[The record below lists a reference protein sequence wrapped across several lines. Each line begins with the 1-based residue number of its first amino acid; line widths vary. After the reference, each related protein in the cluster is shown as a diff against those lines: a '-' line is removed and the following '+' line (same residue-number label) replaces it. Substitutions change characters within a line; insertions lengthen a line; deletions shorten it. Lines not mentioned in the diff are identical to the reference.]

1 MSCLII
7 TPEISELAK
16 KFPDETEESIKN
28 LVGMWQTDNNK
39 SKEEYPD
46 GTTLNQYIKKVRG
59 TDSPKISAGQTIQ
72 TYKGKWTRD
81 SVTSDPTTLYIFTDN
96 TDRDSGSGNVLEDS
110 WYAQTYGEGHHYP
123 TSTTAVIR
131 GLDNARPISTVKW
144 FYKNHK
150 GVTHPRYDRISKA
163 LWHDSDFDEFKE
175 VVDKEFQ
182 DIIDA
187 WNTGSYTRIVFPG
200 GDGLFNAS
208 ISNITKERTPLI
220 YEYLQGKVE
229 ELKQA
234 VLGEDYVPQA
244 EGEVVG
250 EGEYN
255 EMDTPSIS
263 TAEDQRKVDLEFDPI
278 TRRDR
283 VTLIS
288 RFFSNEVTRLM
299 DEITSKLQSRIESAT
314 GTLKAE
320 LEQDLREMN
329 RFKVIESETPYGI
342 FKRVADIFRD
352 YVNDTE
358 EGRIQAELN
367 IINSNEWAGDYS
379 DEEKL
384 EAAKNKAAYKLQEYQ
399 KVLRNFKALAEET
412 SSILLVTEGL
422 RIDPNYVAPADANLN
437 DDTPEGES
445 NGDLNAEDWTIE
457 EAVKD
462 GWMTNVRQVS
472 AYESLSQAVR
482 AAIRQVPKLDSEGYI
497 DEDDLGFERYL
508 DADYV
513 HATLL
518 DKLRSMYDSDDM
530 LPLLRDLERNK
541 PWVGQVVELLENDET
556 LFSQFYQDFMKDF
569 VPYWIQKKR
578 MAPDGTF
585 KIETIALNK
594 PEGIYYLLD
603 AWRDNYES
611 GYQLDKDSIY
621 EKNGDINR
629 ENAKKGLDLEI
640 KLYNEFSNLDTNQR
654 LERLN
659 DPGVWN
665 NIMKMLHMI
674 GIDANPAT
682 LRLALTDIKSVPGI
696 DITDPIMLLLPY
708 LNIIFDGAADGKVK
722 SETRVDGS
730 VKNGDLINTFGT
742 AYNSIAKMIAD
753 VSEDAIESSV
763 RENDKS
769 HYSHVTPNYLGKLIK
784 KLKNVNPNKALT
796 EEDKAKG
803 YKNYL
808 EKFIQEEFGQYEW
821 FFKDGH
827 WRSDW
832 IEKLATDKKYRE
844 ALNHKVLLNHDKIDY
859 SDWDSLDYSIVL
871 LNEYWAEPKEG
882 MAWYHVPILSD
893 SPSAEFIR
901 FVRYTTG
908 SELDDDGNKVHYTE
922 TILDKLVDLVNQEY
936 DRIQVVR
943 ARDEL
948 YRSGVNIQPIANY
961 DISRD
966 TKGNIKSL
974 GGAEFKFLPA
984 LNSIAYEDGETFL
997 NKIDKLKKAGS
1008 GEDLR
1013 EFIKDTLYDVIEE
1026 QFEETYRKWDKIG
1039 LLEELPNGKY
1049 KNIPFTGQSSKN
1061 LQTFNALQRAKEV
1074 LGTLFNSDMDTLM
1087 RNYRDNKPVIDKDA
1101 EELFD
1106 TIKTL
1111 LSDKVS
1117 TGDIQASEYDAIS
1130 RNLAVRNNAKEALR
1144 EYFWNSKHATSQIIQ
1159 MTTTDL
1165 AFYKNMEDF
1174 QKRFKEI
1181 HAPALRL
1188 NTKATWKGERVGR
1201 DWERTIYL
1209 KDQEIVSSAM
1219 DDIREVLDEKVKRG
1233 ELSATSRDYILEQFK
1248 DVNVADAQAY
1258 RSLSSYRAIMVMSGQ
1273 WNEAMENAY
1282 NHFLE
1287 GTWNIEDFS
1296 VIWQTKKPYVYTQI
1310 NNDSGVEGHTG
1321 IKTPVQHKNSEFLLL
1336 AAQAIVA
1343 GPLGQS
1349 GKLRA
1354 INDFMER
1361 NAIDVVQ
1368 FESTTKVG
1376 KQGVIDIN
1384 DLDSY
1389 QDVIDKL
1396 SMDTGIKDAKSSS
1409 SVKAMSIL
1417 ENPNVVHKVSYEDY
1431 GIQTATPEH
1440 AIDAVQ
1446 LVGTQIRKLITADIS
1461 DDPNLRIEV
1470 NGKKLTKQQ
1479 WLDLYNAINT
1489 ENIIEKFSEVD
1500 EIFKDPKKIE
1510 KALLDEIRGN
1520 SRYGQDMI
1528 RACTLDKNGNFTIPL
1543 FDPVQS
1549 QRVQTLLN
1557 SIIKSRITKQ
1567 KIKGGALIQ
1576 VSAYGLSD
1584 SLKIVWEGSGP
1595 TKRIKYMECYMPAY
1609 SRDFYEPLMDPKTHQ
1624 LDINRKDKDGKFIF
1638 PEELRK
1644 LIGYRVP
1651 TEDKYS
1657 MAPLYIKG
1665 FLPQQNGSAIMLPAE
1680 ITKLSGSD
1688 FDVDKM
1694 YIMLPEF
1701 RVVKYDY
1708 AKAKYYYAK
1717 EQTAL
1722 DVTSNLLNQMR
1733 GANGNETLTDIVD
1746 SIADED
1752 QDLQSWIEQSIAEGD
1767 PYGLKL
1773 ERPIIKKVRYKQ
1785 DKAAHEN
1792 SREARNNMLID
1803 MMWGV
1808 LTNPDTAPKMVN
1820 PGGFDEQ
1827 KRTARI
1833 INILTNMSEEDLRE
1847 ELTNARVQFNKNIRN
1862 SPAPLVSYLFNLPLK
1877 TLSKI
1882 TDKLQSSIDPLSPMT
1897 QLTFHQQNM
1906 TGAKLIGIYA
1916 NHNANH
1922 ALMQHTQLGLDSEN
1936 GSFKLNGKRL
1946 TSLHAIQNANKEYIS
1961 RLNAGFLAAS
1971 VDNVK
1976 DPVLAWLNQNTFTA
1990 DASMLLSRL
1999 GYNSL
2004 EIGLLMNQPI
2014 IMEITQA
2021 FFREGRSGKGKDTI
2035 IDSILDDYKEKAE
2048 VTTDLTYDSYKN
2060 QQFYIEDLAESII
2073 ISKDMDGVDT
2083 RHTSDFRKVEFYSKQ
2098 LAVGYLFKRIMSSA
2112 DALGKL
2118 VQATR
2123 SDTQGGAAGPTI
2135 ADTVIKI
2142 QKVVDFIEDSTKP
2155 KFPLINSKVITDMI
2169 LTNEDIN
2176 SVREK
2181 LLNSPLPF
2189 LQAFY
2194 TLGIR
2199 QTEKMLNKYFPQYS
2213 LPFQDVIDSLRQMT
2227 KRGKLDVKTMNNI
2240 YNDLLAYIMSKNEFF
2255 GAGVG
2260 NDNKPISSAD
2270 RRSKFIND
2278 FPAYFKSIVSSN
2290 EDIAEL
2296 EFIKRL
2302 KVIRANDRNPVDTIV
2317 FKNVGQLSNVL
2328 RERYMRDWTSLLYME
2343 NPKAQELALNLFRY
2357 SYYRNGFAFGPNT
2370 FIHLAPTALRL
2381 AIPDYVSTLR
2391 EILISDDDLSQ
2402 FVDQYILNHL
2412 DNRKLVPEIPEES
2425 TVEFTNKDKDPYD
2438 EVTFTINER
2447 SPYAD
2452 KKVVRDKTEI
2462 EGEII
2467 YDFFKYIGRRVGNK
2481 YVYYKLV
2488 EDLTLD
2494 SNVAVYRRVAPLGF
2508 KSSFIEYEYGK
2519 NAEEITSVIKQNS
2532 LSYDPL
2538 ADVVARPDTEPE
2550 IDYDS
2555 APTYDEAYVAG
2566 LMSDLFQQEFGAPMN
2581 DAGSTSDKTDLSTI
2595 TPNTEFQDANDQEM
2609 CPTLYTL

>member
-39 SKEEYPD
+39 SIEEYPD
-46 GTTLNQYIKKVRG
+46 GATLNQYIKKVRG
-59 TDSPKISAGQTIQ
+59 ADSPK
-72 TYKGKWTRD
+72 
-81 SVTSDPTTLYIFTDN
+81 
-96 TDRDSGSGNVLEDS
+96 
-110 WYAQTYGEGHHYP
+110 
-123 TSTTAVIR
+123 
-131 GLDNARPISTVKW
+131 
-144 FYKNHK
+144 
-150 GVTHPRYDRISKA
+150 
-163 LWHDSDFDEFKE
+163 
-175 VVDKEFQ
+175 
-182 DIIDA
+182 
-187 WNTGSYTRIVFPG
+187 
-200 GDGLFNAS
+200 
-208 ISNITKERTPLI
+208 
-220 YEYLQGKVE
+220 
-229 ELKQA
+229 
-234 VLGEDYVPQA
+234 A
-244 EGEVVG
+244 EGEAVG

-320 LEQDLREMN
+320 LEQDLREMD

-518 DKLRSMYDSDDM
+518 DKLRNMYDSDDM

-730 VKNGDLINTFGT
+730 VKKGDLINTFGT

-803 YKNYL
+803 YKNYF

-832 IEKLATDKKYRE
+832 VEKLVTDKKYRE
-844 ALNHKVLLNHDKIDY
+844 ALNHKVLLNYDKIDY

-882 MAWYHVPILSD
+882 MGWYYVPIPSD

-948 YRSGVNIQPIANY
+948 YRIGVNIQPIANY

-984 LNSIAYEDGETFL
+984 LNSVVYEDGETFL

-1026 QFEETYRKWDKIG
+1026 QFEETYRKWDKMG

-1074 LGTLFNSDMDTLM
+1074 LGTLFNSDMDALM
-1087 RNYRDNKPVIDKDA
+1087 RDYRDNKPVIDKDA

-1159 MTTTDL
+1159 LTTTDL
-1165 AFYKNMEDF
+1165 AFYKDMEDF
-1174 QKRFKEI
+1174 QKRFKET

-1188 NTKATWKGERVGR
+1188 NIKATWKGERVGR

-1209 KDQEIVSSAM
+1209 KDQVIVSSAM

-1296 VIWQTKKPYVYTQI
+1296 VIWQTKKPFVYTQI

-1510 KALLDEIRGN
+1510 KVLLDEIRGN
-1520 SRYGQDMI
+1520 PRYGQDMA
-1528 RACTLDKNGNFTIPL
+1528 RACKLKNGKFTIPL

-1688 FDVDKM
+1688 FDVDKL

-1733 GANGNETLTDIVD
+1733 GANGNGTLTDIVD

-1752 QDLQSWIEQSIAEGD
+1752 QDLQSWIEHSIAEGD

-1773 ERPIIKKVRYKQ
+1773 ERPIIKKVRYNQ

-1833 INILTNMSEEDLRE
+1833 INILTNMSEEDLRK
-1847 ELTNARVQFNKNIRN
+1847 ELTNAGVKFNKNIRN
-1862 SPAPLVSYLFNLPLK
+1862 SPAPLASYLFNLPLK

-1897 QLTFHQQNM
+1897 QLMFHQQNM

-1922 ALMQHTQLGLDSEN
+1922 ALMQHTQLGLDPEN
-1936 GSFKLNGKRL
+1936 GSFMLNGKRL

-1961 RLNAGFLAAS
+1961 RLNAGFLSAS
-1971 VDNVK
+1971 VDNAK
-1976 DPVLAWLNQNTFTA
+1976 DPVLNWLNQNTFTA

-2021 FFREGRSGKGKDTI
+2021 FFRESRSGKGKDTI
-2035 IDSILDDYKEKAE
+2035 IDSILDDYKEKAA

-2135 ADTVIKI
+2135 ADTMIKI

-2155 KFPLINSKVITDMI
+2155 KFPLINSNVITDMI
-2169 LTNEDIN
+2169 LTDEDIN
-2176 SVREK
+2176 NIRKK

-2199 QTEKMLNKYFPQYS
+2199 QTERMLNKYFPQYS
-2213 LPFQDVIDSLRQMT
+2213 LPFQNVIDSLRQMT

-2328 RERYMRDWTSLLYME
+2328 RERYMRDWVSLLYMK

-2412 DNRKLVPEIPEES
+2412 DNRKFVPEIPEES

-2452 KKVVRDKTEI
+2452 KKVVRDKTKI

-2555 APTYDEAYVAG
+2555 APTYDEEYAAG
-2566 LMSDLFQQEFGAPMN
+2566 LVNDLFQQEFDAPMD

>member
-7 TPEISELAK
+7 TPEIKELATS
-16 KFPDETEESIKN
+16 FPNETEESIKG
-28 LVGMWQTDNNK
+28 LVSLWQEKNNK
-39 SKEEYPD
+39 SMEEYPD
-46 GTTLNQYIKKVRG
+46 ASTLNKFMWELRSKPDSQNTINMYYGTEIESEGQQLFSAVNASTISTNTATMGVTIDPQIMKNQYEWRRNNPTGIVAYRVYGQKSFTPSAVSDGIIGNPFNWQKYG
-59 TDSPKISAGQTIQ
+59 TGVSLQM
-72 TYKGKWTRD
+72 
-81 SVTSDPTTLYIFTDN
+81 FTDWLI
-96 TDRDSGSGNVLEDS
+96 TGNNFNEPLANEPFRQ
-110 WYAQTYGEGHHYP
+110 A
-123 TSTTAVIR
+123 II
-131 GLDNARPISTVKW
+131 N
-144 FYKNHK
+144 
-150 GVTHPRYDRISKA
+150 RI
-163 LWHDSDFDEFKE
+163 
-175 VVDKEFQ
+175 
-182 DIIDA
+182 
-187 WNTGSYTRIVFPG
+187 
-200 GDGLFNAS
+200 NAS
-208 ISNITKERTPLI
+208 DESTPILYYKELNRPSHATMLGYLIRNKQLLNPVNAADNI
-220 YEYLQGKVE
+220 
-229 ELKQA
+229 
-234 VLGEDYVPQA
+234 PQETINPVTENQYMPPQ
-244 EGEVVG
+244 EGQDS
-250 EGEYN
+250 YN

-299 DEITSKLQSRIESAT
+299 DEITSKIQSRIESAT

-320 LEQDLREMN
+320 LEQDLREMD

-367 IINSNEWAGDYS
+367 VINSNEWAGDYS

-462 GWMTNVRQVS
+462 GWMTNVRRVS
-472 AYESLSQAVR
+472 AYEYLSQAVR
-482 AAIRQVPKLDSEGYI
+482 AAIREVPRLDSEGYI

-569 VPYWIQKKR
+569 VYYWIQKKR

-682 LRLALTDIKSVPGI
+682 LRLALTDIKSVPGV

-730 VKNGDLINTFGT
+730 VKKGDLINTFGT

-769 HYSHVTPNYLGKLIK
+769 HYSHVPPNYLGKLIK

-844 ALNHKVLLNHDKIDY
+844 ALNHKVLLNYDKIDY

-922 TILDKLVDLVNQEY
+922 IILDKLVDLVNQEY

-948 YRSGVNIQPIANY
+948 YRSGANIQPIANY

-984 LNSIAYEDGETFL
+984 LNSVAYEDGETFL

-1181 HAPALRL
+1181 HSPALRL

-1233 ELSATSRDYILEQFK
+1233 ELSTTSRDYILKQFK

-1273 WNEAMENAY
+1273 WNGAMENAY

-1296 VIWQTKKPYVYTQI
+1296 VIWQTKKPFVYTQI

-1409 SVKAMSIL
+1409 SVKAMSIS
-1417 ENPNVVHKVSYEDY
+1417 ENPNVVHKISYEDY

-1520 SRYGQDMI
+1520 SRYGQDMA
-1528 RACTLDKNGNFTIPL
+1528 RACKLKNGKFTIPL

-1567 KIKGGALIQ
+1567 LIKGGALIQ
-1576 VSAYGLSD
+1576 VSSYGLSD

-1609 SRDFYEPLMDPKTHQ
+1609 SREFFEPLMDPKTHQ
-1624 LDINRKDKDGKFIF
+1624 LDINRKDKDGKFIL

-1644 LIGYRVP
+1644 LIGYRV
-1651 TEDKYS
+1651 
-1657 MAPLYIKG
+1657 
-1665 FLPQQNGSAIMLPAE
+1665 
-1680 ITKLSGSD
+1680 
-1688 FDVDKM
+1688 
-1694 YIMLPEF
+1694 
-1701 RVVKYDY
+1701 
-1708 AKAKYYYAK
+1708 
-1717 EQTAL
+1717 
-1722 DVTSNLLNQMR
+1722 
-1733 GANGNETLTDIVD
+1733 
-1746 SIADED
+1746 
-1752 QDLQSWIEQSIAEGD
+1752 
-1767 PYGLKL
+1767 
-1773 ERPIIKKVRYKQ
+1773 
-1785 DKAAHEN
+1785 
-1792 SREARNNMLID
+1792 
-1803 MMWGV
+1803 
-1808 LTNPDTAPKMVN
+1808 
-1820 PGGFDEQ
+1820 
-1827 KRTARI
+1827 
-1833 INILTNMSEEDLRE
+1833 
-1847 ELTNARVQFNKNIRN
+1847 
-1862 SPAPLVSYLFNLPLK
+1862 
-1877 TLSKI
+1877 
-1882 TDKLQSSIDPLSPMT
+1882 
-1897 QLTFHQQNM
+1897 
-1906 TGAKLIGIYA
+1906 
-1916 NHNANH
+1916 
-1922 ALMQHTQLGLDSEN
+1922 
-1936 GSFKLNGKRL
+1936 
-1946 TSLHAIQNANKEYIS
+1946 
-1961 RLNAGFLAAS
+1961 
-1971 VDNVK
+1971 
-1976 DPVLAWLNQNTFTA
+1976 
-1990 DASMLLSRL
+1990 
-1999 GYNSL
+1999 
-2004 EIGLLMNQPI
+2004 
-2014 IMEITQA
+2014 
-2021 FFREGRSGKGKDTI
+2021 
-2035 IDSILDDYKEKAE
+2035 
-2048 VTTDLTYDSYKN
+2048 
-2060 QQFYIEDLAESII
+2060 
-2073 ISKDMDGVDT
+2073 
-2083 RHTSDFRKVEFYSKQ
+2083 
-2098 LAVGYLFKRIMSSA
+2098 
-2112 DALGKL
+2112 
-2118 VQATR
+2118 
-2123 SDTQGGAAGPTI
+2123 
-2135 ADTVIKI
+2135 
-2142 QKVVDFIEDSTKP
+2142 
-2155 KFPLINSKVITDMI
+2155 
-2169 LTNEDIN
+2169 
-2176 SVREK
+2176 
-2181 LLNSPLPF
+2181 
-2189 LQAFY
+2189 
-2194 TLGIR
+2194 
-2199 QTEKMLNKYFPQYS
+2199 
-2213 LPFQDVIDSLRQMT
+2213 
-2227 KRGKLDVKTMNNI
+2227 
-2240 YNDLLAYIMSKNEFF
+2240 
-2255 GAGVG
+2255 
-2260 NDNKPISSAD
+2260 
-2270 RRSKFIND
+2270 
-2278 FPAYFKSIVSSN
+2278 
-2290 EDIAEL
+2290 
-2296 EFIKRL
+2296 
-2302 KVIRANDRNPVDTIV
+2302 
-2317 FKNVGQLSNVL
+2317 
-2328 RERYMRDWTSLLYME
+2328 
-2343 NPKAQELALNLFRY
+2343 
-2357 SYYRNGFAFGPNT
+2357 
-2370 FIHLAPTALRL
+2370 
-2381 AIPDYVSTLR
+2381 
-2391 EILISDDDLSQ
+2391 
-2402 FVDQYILNHL
+2402 
-2412 DNRKLVPEIPEES
+2412 
-2425 TVEFTNKDKDPYD
+2425 
-2438 EVTFTINER
+2438 
-2447 SPYAD
+2447 
-2452 KKVVRDKTEI
+2452 
-2462 EGEII
+2462 
-2467 YDFFKYIGRRVGNK
+2467 
-2481 YVYYKLV
+2481 
-2488 EDLTLD
+2488 
-2494 SNVAVYRRVAPLGF
+2494 
-2508 KSSFIEYEYGK
+2508 
-2519 NAEEITSVIKQNS
+2519 
-2532 LSYDPL
+2532 
-2538 ADVVARPDTEPE
+2538 
-2550 IDYDS
+2550 
-2555 APTYDEAYVAG
+2555 
-2566 LMSDLFQQEFGAPMN
+2566 
-2581 DAGSTSDKTDLSTI
+2581 
-2595 TPNTEFQDANDQEM
+2595 
-2609 CPTLYTL
+2609 

>member
-39 SKEEYPD
+39 SIEEYPD

-59 TDSPKISAGQTIQ
+59 TDSPK
-72 TYKGKWTRD
+72 
-81 SVTSDPTTLYIFTDN
+81 
-96 TDRDSGSGNVLEDS
+96 
-110 WYAQTYGEGHHYP
+110 
-123 TSTTAVIR
+123 
-131 GLDNARPISTVKW
+131 
-144 FYKNHK
+144 
-150 GVTHPRYDRISKA
+150 
-163 LWHDSDFDEFKE
+163 
-175 VVDKEFQ
+175 
-182 DIIDA
+182 
-187 WNTGSYTRIVFPG
+187 
-200 GDGLFNAS
+200 
-208 ISNITKERTPLI
+208 
-220 YEYLQGKVE
+220 
-229 ELKQA
+229 
-234 VLGEDYVPQA
+234 A
-244 EGEVVG
+244 EGEAVG

-320 LEQDLREMN
+320 LEQDLREMD

-412 SSILLVTEGL
+412 SSILRVAEGI

-472 AYESLSQAVR
+472 NYERLSQDVR
-482 AAIRQVPKLDSEGYI
+482 AAIREVPRLDSEGYI
-497 DEDDLGFERYL
+497 DEDDLGFERCL

-518 DKLRSMYDSDDM
+518 DKLRCMYDSDDM
-530 LPLLRDLERNK
+530 SPLLRDLERNK

-569 VPYWIQKKR
+569 VYYWIQKKR

-722 SETRVDGS
+722 SETRADGS
-730 VKNGDLINTFGT
+730 VKKGDLINTFGT

-769 HYSHVTPNYLGKLIK
+769 HYSHVPPNYLGKLIK

-796 EEDKAKG
+796 EEDKAEG
-803 YKNYL
+803 YKNYF

-827 WRSDW
+827 WKSDW

-844 ALNHKVLLNHDKIDY
+844 ALNHKVLLNYDKIDY

-922 TILDKLVDLVNQEY
+922 IILDKLVDLVNQEY
-936 DRIQVVR
+936 NRIQVVR
-943 ARDEL
+943 ARDRL
-948 YRSGVNIQPIANY
+948 YRSGANIQPIANY

-984 LNSIAYEDGETFL
+984 LNSITYEDGETFL

-1026 QFEETYRKWDKIG
+1026 QFEEAYRKWDKIG

-1209 KDQEIVSSAM
+1209 KDQVIVSSAM
-1219 DDIREVLDEKVKRG
+1219 DDIREVLNEKVKRG
-1233 ELSATSRDYILEQFK
+1233 ELSAISRDYILEQFK

-1296 VIWQTKKPYVYTQI
+1296 IIWQTKKPFVYTQI

-1461 DDPNLRIEV
+1461 DDTIIEV
-1470 NGKKLTKQQ
+1470 DGKKLTKRQ

-1528 RACTLDKNGNFTIPL
+1528 RACTLDKNGKFTIPL

-1557 SIIKSRITKQ
+1557 SIIKNRITKQ

-1609 SRDFYEPLMDPKTHQ
+1609 SRDFFEPLMDPKTHQ
-1624 LDINRKDKDGKFIF
+1624 LDINKKDKNGKFIL

-1657 MAPLYIKG
+1657 MVPLYIKG

-1688 FDVDKM
+1688 FDVDKL

-1773 ERPIIKKVRYKQ
+1773 ERPIFKKVRYNQ

-1833 INILTNMSEEDLRE
+1833 INILTNMSEEDLRK
-1847 ELTNARVQFNKNIRN
+1847 ELTNAGVQFNKNIRN

-1922 ALMQHTQLGLDSEN
+1922 ALMQHTQLGLDPEN

-2035 IDSILDDYKEKAE
+2035 IDSILDDYKEKAA

-2135 ADTVIKI
+2135 ADTIIKI
-2142 QKVVDFIEDSTKP
+2142 QKVIDFIEDSTKP
-2155 KFPLINSKVITDMI
+2155 KFPLINSNVITDMI
-2169 LTNEDIN
+2169 LTDEDIN
-2176 SVREK
+2176 NIRKK

-2317 FKNVGQLSNVL
+2317 FKNVGQLSDVL

-2391 EILISDDDLSQ
+2391 EILTSDDDLSQ

-2555 APTYDEAYVAG
+2555 APTYDEASVAG
-2566 LMSDLFQQEFGAPMN
+2566 LMSDLFQQEFGAPMG

-2595 TPNTEFQDANDQEM
+2595 TPNTEFQDANDQKM

>member
-39 SKEEYPD
+39 SIEEYPD

-150 GVTHPRYDRISKA
+150 GVTHPRYDRTSKA

-187 WNTGSYTRIVFPG
+187 WNTGSYTRIVFPD

-320 LEQDLREMN
+320 LEQDLREMD

-682 LRLALTDIKSVPGI
+682 LRLALTDIKSVPGV

-730 VKNGDLINTFGT
+730 VKKGDLINTFGT

-984 LNSIAYEDGETFL
+984 LNSVAYEDGETFL

-1461 DDPNLRIEV
+1461 NDPNLRIEV

-1520 SRYGQDMI
+1520 SRYGQDMA
-1528 RACTLDKNGNFTIPL
+1528 RACKLKNGKFTIPL

-1567 KIKGGALIQ
+1567 TIKGGALIQ

-1833 INILTNMSEEDLRE
+1833 INVLTNMSEEDLRK
-1847 ELTNARVQFNKNIRN
+1847 ELTNAGVQFNKNIRN

-2135 ADTVIKI
+2135 ADTMIKI

-2155 KFPLINSKVITDMI
+2155 KFPLINSNVITDMI

-2566 LMSDLFQQEFGAPMN
+2566 LMNDLFQQEFGAPMD

-2595 TPNTEFQDANDQEM
+2595 TPNTEFQDANDQKM

>member
-7 TPEISELAK
+7 TPEIKELATS
-16 KFPDETEESIKN
+16 FPNETEESIKG
-28 LVGMWQTDNNK
+28 LVSLWQEKNNK
-39 SKEEYPD
+39 SMEEYPD
-46 GTTLNQYIKKVRG
+46 ASTLNKFMWELRSKPDSQNTINMYYGTEIESEGQQLFSAVNASTISTNTATMGVTIDPQIMKNQYEWRRNNPTGIVAYRVYGQKSFTPSAVSDGIIGNPFNWQKYG
-59 TDSPKISAGQTIQ
+59 TGVSLQM
-72 TYKGKWTRD
+72 
-81 SVTSDPTTLYIFTDN
+81 FTDWLI
-96 TDRDSGSGNVLEDS
+96 TGNNFNEPLANEPFRQ
-110 WYAQTYGEGHHYP
+110 A
-123 TSTTAVIR
+123 II
-131 GLDNARPISTVKW
+131 N
-144 FYKNHK
+144 
-150 GVTHPRYDRISKA
+150 RI
-163 LWHDSDFDEFKE
+163 
-175 VVDKEFQ
+175 
-182 DIIDA
+182 
-187 WNTGSYTRIVFPG
+187 
-200 GDGLFNAS
+200 NAS
-208 ISNITKERTPLI
+208 DESTPILYYKELNRPSHATMLGYLIRNKQLLNPVNAADNI
-220 YEYLQGKVE
+220 
-229 ELKQA
+229 
-234 VLGEDYVPQA
+234 PQETINPVTENQYMPPQ
-244 EGEVVG
+244 EGQDS
-250 EGEYN
+250 YN

-299 DEITSKLQSRIESAT
+299 DEITSKIQSRIESAT

-320 LEQDLREMN
+320 LEQDLREMD

-367 IINSNEWAGDYS
+367 VINSNEWAGDYS

-569 VPYWIQKKR
+569 VNYWIQKKR

-730 VKNGDLINTFGT
+730 VKKGDLINTFGT

-832 IEKLATDKKYRE
+832 VEKLVTDKKYRE
-844 ALNHKVLLNHDKIDY
+844 ALNHKVLLNYDKIDY

-882 MAWYHVPILSD
+882 MSWYHVPIPSD

-908 SELDDDGNKVHYTE
+908 SELDDDGNKIHYTE
-922 TILDKLVDLVNQEY
+922 IILDKLVDLVNQEY

-943 ARDEL
+943 TRDKL

-984 LNSIAYEDGETFL
+984 LNSIVYEDGKTFL
-997 NKIDKLKKAGS
+997 NKIDELKKAGS

-1026 QFEETYRKWDKIG
+1026 QFEEAYRKWDKIG

-1159 MTTTDL
+1159 LTTTDL
-1165 AFYKNMEDF
+1165 AFYKDMEDF

-1233 ELSATSRDYILEQFK
+1233 ELSATSRDYILKQFK

-1296 VIWQTKKPYVYTQI
+1296 VIWQTKKPFVYTQI

-1409 SVKAMSIL
+1409 SVKAMSLL

-1461 DDPNLRIEV
+1461 DDAIIEV
-1470 NGKKLTKQQ
+1470 DGKKLTKRQ

-1510 KALLDEIRGN
+1510 KVLLDEIRGN
-1520 SRYGQDMI
+1520 PRYGQDMA
-1528 RACTLDKNGNFTIPL
+1528 RACKLKNGKFTIPL

-1567 KIKGGALIQ
+1567 TIKGGALIQ

-1701 RVVKYDY
+1701 KVIKYDY
-1708 AKAKYYYAK
+1708 AKAKYYYTK

-1733 GANGNETLTDIVD
+1733 GTNGRETLTDIVD

-1773 ERPIIKKVRYKQ
+1773 ERPIIKKVKYNQ

-1808 LTNPDTAPKMVN
+1808 LTNPDTAPKMIN

-1833 INILTNMSEEDLRE
+1833 INILTNMSEEDLRK
-1847 ELTNARVQFNKNIRN
+1847 ELTNAGVQFNKNIRN
-1862 SPAPLVSYLFNLPLK
+1862 SPAPLASYLFNLPLK
-1877 TLSKI
+1877 TLNKI

-1897 QLTFHQQNM
+1897 QLAFHQQNM

-1922 ALMQHTQLGLDSEN
+1922 ALMQHTQLGLDPEN

-1946 TSLHAIQNANKEYIS
+1946 TSLHAIQNDNKEYIS
-1961 RLNAGFLAAS
+1961 RLNAGFLSAS
-1971 VDNVK
+1971 VDNAK
-1976 DPVLAWLNQNTFTA
+1976 DPVLNWLNQNTFTA

-2021 FFREGRSGKGKDTI
+2021 FFRESRSGKGKDTI
-2035 IDSILDDYKEKAE
+2035 IDSILDDYKEKAA

-2135 ADTVIKI
+2135 ADTMIKI
-2142 QKVVDFIEDSTKP
+2142 QKVADFVEDSTKP
-2155 KFPLINSKVITDMI
+2155 KFPLVGVDVIED
-2169 LTNEDIN
+2169 LAFDENESIDSI
-2176 SVREK
+2176 REK
-2181 LLNSPLPF
+2181 LLSSRLPF

-2194 TLGIR
+2194 TLGVR

-2213 LPFQDVIDSLRQMT
+2213 LPFQNVIDSLRQMT

-2328 RERYMRDWTSLLYME
+2328 RERYMRDWVSLLYME

-2488 EDLTLD
+2488 EDPTLD

-2555 APTYDEAYVAG
+2555 APTYDEEYAAG
-2566 LMSDLFQQEFGAPMN
+2566 LMNDLFQQEFGAPMD

-2595 TPNTEFQDANDQEM
+2595 TPNTEFQDANDQKM

>member
-39 SKEEYPD
+39 SIEEYPD
-46 GTTLNQYIKKVRG
+46 GATLNQYIKKVRG
-59 TDSPKISAGQTIQ
+59 ADSPK
-72 TYKGKWTRD
+72 
-81 SVTSDPTTLYIFTDN
+81 
-96 TDRDSGSGNVLEDS
+96 
-110 WYAQTYGEGHHYP
+110 
-123 TSTTAVIR
+123 
-131 GLDNARPISTVKW
+131 
-144 FYKNHK
+144 
-150 GVTHPRYDRISKA
+150 
-163 LWHDSDFDEFKE
+163 
-175 VVDKEFQ
+175 
-182 DIIDA
+182 
-187 WNTGSYTRIVFPG
+187 
-200 GDGLFNAS
+200 
-208 ISNITKERTPLI
+208 
-220 YEYLQGKVE
+220 
-229 ELKQA
+229 
-234 VLGEDYVPQA
+234 A
-244 EGEVVG
+244 EGEAVG

-320 LEQDLREMN
+320 LEQDLREMD

-518 DKLRSMYDSDDM
+518 DKLRNMYDSDDM

-730 VKNGDLINTFGT
+730 VKKGDLINTFGT

-803 YKNYL
+803 YKNYF

-832 IEKLATDKKYRE
+832 VEKLVTDKKYRE
-844 ALNHKVLLNHDKIDY
+844 ALNHKVLLNYDKIDY

-882 MAWYHVPILSD
+882 MGWYYVPIPSD

-948 YRSGVNIQPIANY
+948 YRIGVNIQPIANY

-984 LNSIAYEDGETFL
+984 LNSVVYEDGETFL

-1026 QFEETYRKWDKIG
+1026 QFEETYRKWDKMG

-1074 LGTLFNSDMDTLM
+1074 LGTLFNSDMDALM
-1087 RNYRDNKPVIDKDA
+1087 RDYRDNKPVIDKDA

-1159 MTTTDL
+1159 LTTTDL
-1165 AFYKNMEDF
+1165 AFYKDMEDF
-1174 QKRFKEI
+1174 QKRFKET

-1188 NTKATWKGERVGR
+1188 NIKATWKGERVGR

-1209 KDQEIVSSAM
+1209 KDQVIVSSAM

-1296 VIWQTKKPYVYTQI
+1296 VIWQTKKPFVYTQI

-1510 KALLDEIRGN
+1510 KVLLDEIRGN
-1520 SRYGQDMI
+1520 PRYGQDMA
-1528 RACTLDKNGNFTIPL
+1528 RACKLKNGKFTIPL

-1688 FDVDKM
+1688 FDVDKL

-1733 GANGNETLTDIVD
+1733 GANGNGTLTDIVD

-1752 QDLQSWIEQSIAEGD
+1752 QDLQSWIEHSIAEGD

-1773 ERPIIKKVRYKQ
+1773 ERPIIKKVRYNQ

-1833 INILTNMSEEDLRE
+1833 INILTNMSEEDLRK
-1847 ELTNARVQFNKNIRN
+1847 ELTNAGVKFNKNIRN
-1862 SPAPLVSYLFNLPLK
+1862 SPAPLASYLFNLPLK

-1897 QLTFHQQNM
+1897 QLMFHQQNM

-1922 ALMQHTQLGLDSEN
+1922 ALMQHTQLGLDPEN
-1936 GSFKLNGKRL
+1936 GSFMLNGKRL

-1961 RLNAGFLAAS
+1961 RLNAGFLSAS
-1971 VDNVK
+1971 VDNAK
-1976 DPVLAWLNQNTFTA
+1976 DPVLNWLNQNTFTA

-2021 FFREGRSGKGKDTI
+2021 FFRESRSGKGKDTI
-2035 IDSILDDYKEKAE
+2035 IDSILDDYKEKAA

-2135 ADTVIKI
+2135 ADTMIKI

-2155 KFPLINSKVITDMI
+2155 KFPLINSNVITDMI
-2169 LTNEDIN
+2169 LTDEDIN
-2176 SVREK
+2176 NIRKK

-2199 QTEKMLNKYFPQYS
+2199 QTERMLNKYFPQYS
-2213 LPFQDVIDSLRQMT
+2213 LPFQNVIDSLRQMT

-2328 RERYMRDWTSLLYME
+2328 RERYMRDWISLLYMK

-2412 DNRKLVPEIPEES
+2412 DNRKFVPEIPEES

-2452 KKVVRDKTEI
+2452 KKVVRDKTKI

-2555 APTYDEAYVAG
+2555 APTYDEEYAAG
-2566 LMSDLFQQEFGAPMN
+2566 LVNDLFQQEFDAPMD

>member
-150 GVTHPRYDRISKA
+150 GVTHPRYDRTSKA

-187 WNTGSYTRIVFPG
+187 WNTGSYTRIVFPD

-244 EGEVVG
+244 EGEVMG

-255 EMDTPSIS
+255 EMNTPSIS

-320 LEQDLREMN
+320 LEQDLREMD

-708 LNIIFDGAADGKVK
+708 LNIIFDGAADGKIK

-730 VKNGDLINTFGT
+730 VKKGDLINTFGT

-984 LNSIAYEDGETFL
+984 LNSVAYEDGETFL

-1233 ELSATSRDYILEQFK
+1233 ELSAILRDNILEQFK

-1287 GTWNIEDFS
+1287 GTWNIGDFS

-1368 FESTTKVG
+1368 FESTVKVG

-1520 SRYGQDMI
+1520 SRYGQDMA
-1528 RACTLDKNGNFTIPL
+1528 RACKLKNGKFTIPL

-1567 KIKGGALIQ
+1567 LIKGGALIQ

-1624 LDINRKDKDGKFIF
+1624 LDVTKL
-1638 PEELRK
+1638 PEDLRK
-1644 LIGYRVP
+1644 LIGYRV
-1651 TEDKYS
+1651 
-1657 MAPLYIKG
+1657 
-1665 FLPQQNGSAIMLPAE
+1665 
-1680 ITKLSGSD
+1680 
-1688 FDVDKM
+1688 
-1694 YIMLPEF
+1694 
-1701 RVVKYDY
+1701 
-1708 AKAKYYYAK
+1708 
-1717 EQTAL
+1717 
-1722 DVTSNLLNQMR
+1722 
-1733 GANGNETLTDIVD
+1733 
-1746 SIADED
+1746 
-1752 QDLQSWIEQSIAEGD
+1752 
-1767 PYGLKL
+1767 
-1773 ERPIIKKVRYKQ
+1773 
-1785 DKAAHEN
+1785 
-1792 SREARNNMLID
+1792 
-1803 MMWGV
+1803 
-1808 LTNPDTAPKMVN
+1808 
-1820 PGGFDEQ
+1820 
-1827 KRTARI
+1827 
-1833 INILTNMSEEDLRE
+1833 
-1847 ELTNARVQFNKNIRN
+1847 
-1862 SPAPLVSYLFNLPLK
+1862 
-1877 TLSKI
+1877 
-1882 TDKLQSSIDPLSPMT
+1882 
-1897 QLTFHQQNM
+1897 
-1906 TGAKLIGIYA
+1906 
-1916 NHNANH
+1916 
-1922 ALMQHTQLGLDSEN
+1922 
-1936 GSFKLNGKRL
+1936 
-1946 TSLHAIQNANKEYIS
+1946 
-1961 RLNAGFLAAS
+1961 
-1971 VDNVK
+1971 
-1976 DPVLAWLNQNTFTA
+1976 
-1990 DASMLLSRL
+1990 
-1999 GYNSL
+1999 
-2004 EIGLLMNQPI
+2004 
-2014 IMEITQA
+2014 
-2021 FFREGRSGKGKDTI
+2021 
-2035 IDSILDDYKEKAE
+2035 
-2048 VTTDLTYDSYKN
+2048 
-2060 QQFYIEDLAESII
+2060 
-2073 ISKDMDGVDT
+2073 
-2083 RHTSDFRKVEFYSKQ
+2083 
-2098 LAVGYLFKRIMSSA
+2098 
-2112 DALGKL
+2112 
-2118 VQATR
+2118 
-2123 SDTQGGAAGPTI
+2123 
-2135 ADTVIKI
+2135 
-2142 QKVVDFIEDSTKP
+2142 
-2155 KFPLINSKVITDMI
+2155 
-2169 LTNEDIN
+2169 
-2176 SVREK
+2176 
-2181 LLNSPLPF
+2181 
-2189 LQAFY
+2189 
-2194 TLGIR
+2194 
-2199 QTEKMLNKYFPQYS
+2199 
-2213 LPFQDVIDSLRQMT
+2213 
-2227 KRGKLDVKTMNNI
+2227 
-2240 YNDLLAYIMSKNEFF
+2240 
-2255 GAGVG
+2255 
-2260 NDNKPISSAD
+2260 
-2270 RRSKFIND
+2270 
-2278 FPAYFKSIVSSN
+2278 
-2290 EDIAEL
+2290 
-2296 EFIKRL
+2296 
-2302 KVIRANDRNPVDTIV
+2302 
-2317 FKNVGQLSNVL
+2317 
-2328 RERYMRDWTSLLYME
+2328 
-2343 NPKAQELALNLFRY
+2343 
-2357 SYYRNGFAFGPNT
+2357 
-2370 FIHLAPTALRL
+2370 
-2381 AIPDYVSTLR
+2381 
-2391 EILISDDDLSQ
+2391 
-2402 FVDQYILNHL
+2402 
-2412 DNRKLVPEIPEES
+2412 
-2425 TVEFTNKDKDPYD
+2425 
-2438 EVTFTINER
+2438 
-2447 SPYAD
+2447 
-2452 KKVVRDKTEI
+2452 
-2462 EGEII
+2462 
-2467 YDFFKYIGRRVGNK
+2467 
-2481 YVYYKLV
+2481 
-2488 EDLTLD
+2488 
-2494 SNVAVYRRVAPLGF
+2494 
-2508 KSSFIEYEYGK
+2508 
-2519 NAEEITSVIKQNS
+2519 
-2532 LSYDPL
+2532 
-2538 ADVVARPDTEPE
+2538 
-2550 IDYDS
+2550 
-2555 APTYDEAYVAG
+2555 
-2566 LMSDLFQQEFGAPMN
+2566 
-2581 DAGSTSDKTDLSTI
+2581 
-2595 TPNTEFQDANDQEM
+2595 
-2609 CPTLYTL
+2609 